1 MQEQENV
8 QEVAEEVVA
17 TEEAKEPTTGS
28 LLTDESDAQRIYGY
42 VKEVIELFRP
52 RVEAGELNEYQ
63 VAEILSI
70 AMTGTIISTVPP
82 QLMDVINRETDSL
95 VNYMY
100 KQYKGKVQ
108 KKNPTFGAQ
117 VLAPVRMASYLVS
130 EANRTVDSIRSKVK
144 AGATAKEA
152 IASTAKE

>member
-1 MQEQENV
+1 
-8 QEVAEEVVA
+8 
-17 TEEAKEPTTGS
+17 
-28 LLTDESDAQRIYGY
+28 
-42 VKEVIELFRP
+42 
-52 RVEAGELNEYQ
+52 
-63 VAEILSI
+63 
-70 AMTGTIISTVPP
+70 
-82 QLMDVINRETDSL
+82 
-95 VNYMY
+95 MY